1 MDDTIKLIVNP
12 LEGSPG
18 IFEAKVD
25 GKLIAKSKQ
34 PFLDSARK
42 LAKLGYGLESTL
54 AIYRKGSDVLALKL
68 KLGAAAKLTVDE
80 KGPFFKK
87 FEPFSEEKKAK
98 AQARKQPRPAP

>member
-25 GKLIAKSKQ
+25 DKLIVKSRQ

-42 LAKLGYGLESTL
+42 LVELGYSLESTL

-68 KLGAAAKLTVDE
+68 KLGAAAKLTVNE
-80 KGPFFKK
+80 SGPKFRKFK
-87 FEPFSEEKKAK
+87 PFSGITEK
-98 AQARKQPRPAP
+98 